1 MDFIKALYH
10 GDLRL
15 DDRIASE
22 PGSYLESRTDLYK
35 FCEEL
40 ENKIPEEYREEF
52 ETLMDLAN
60 DSAAA
65 AEEAAFALG
74 IKFACNLLFEIM
86 R

>member
-1 MDFIKALYH
+1 MGFLKALYH

-22 PGSYLESRTDLYK
+22 PGPYLESRSDLYK

-52 ETLMDLAN
+52 ETLMDLAGE
-60 DSAAA
+60 SAAA
-65 AEEAAFALG
+65 AEEAAFAMG
-74 IKFACNLLFEIM
+74 VKFACNLFFEILK
-86 R
+86 